1 MLLSKEKK
9 SFVHVHMSRM
19 TQISSS
25 FPFDRSVQNVPA
37 LKSSSNKQYLYSSFV
52 RKAYSHP
59 NVVNVTQS
67 IISAGSLILT
77 LSRENTGSH
86 LSLENHLLH
95 LIGK

>member
-9 SFVHVHMSRM
+9 SFVHVHMPKM
-19 TQISSS
+19 TQISST
-25 FPFDRSVQNVPA
+25 FPFDRSVQYSPA
-37 LKSSSNKQYLYSSFV
+37 LKSSSNKQYLYYSFV
-52 RKAYSHP
+52 RKEYSRP
-59 NVVNVTQS
+59 NAVNFTQS